1 MLVDAATQYYTI
13 HLYSTKDVG
22 RLNKH
27 RSRPAPSARAPAPNS
42 RAGAFQEDDEDE
54 DDGMPLGNFG
64 SGRGRSVQEDW
75 SMKKIKTVQGVQGQW
90 TVTDCDSDKK
100 AEK

>member
-1 MLVDAATQYYTI
+1 
-13 HLYSTKDVG
+13 
-22 RLNKH
+22 
-27 RSRPAPSARAPAPNS
+27 
-42 RAGAFQEDDEDE
+42 
-54 DDGMPLGNFG
+54 MPLGNFG